1 MTHGGKTKA
10 GFSQSASPARP
21 DSVPV
26 LRKPASPAEKGLAD
40 TTPQPQEQGG
50 VGEGGG
56 RKRAMRAP
64 EMERGGESAIKQDK
78 GKCRA
83 PQTREGYFIAE
94 ERERNRL
101 RGPGMQKEG

>member
-1 MTHGGKTKA
+1 MTHGGKTEA

-40 TTPQPQEQGG
+40 TTPQPREQ
-50 VGEGGG
+50 GG
-56 RKRAMRAP
+56 RKRAMRAL

-83 PQTREGYFIAE
+83 AQTREGYFIAE
-94 ERERNRL
+94 ERE
-101 RGPGMQKEG
+101 K